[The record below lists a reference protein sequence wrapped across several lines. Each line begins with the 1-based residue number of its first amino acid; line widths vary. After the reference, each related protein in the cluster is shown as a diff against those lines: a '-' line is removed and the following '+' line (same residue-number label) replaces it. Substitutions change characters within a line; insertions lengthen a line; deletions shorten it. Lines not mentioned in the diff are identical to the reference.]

1 MFQITILFLYLAAAV
16 AFTMSRLPTYEQ
28 HARVLSITGFVAG
41 LAALGMHAD
50 ILLVFFRPDQIGSLS
65 LAAAISLISLQ
76 LALIALA
83 GAIDE
88 RLRGMSGGL
97 LVVAA
102 ILALPMHTGVA
113 TDSNPPLTWQTQTH
127 VMVAMFSYGLLTVGA
142 IVAVFALVQ
151 ERRLKAGRLSTMNYV
166 FAPLVTT
173 ERLLYGI
180 TATGFV
186 GLALAV
192 VSGFTFVDNLFAQ
205 HLIHKTTFS
214 IAALIV
220 FGILLAGR
228 TFAGWRGQRG
238 VYLYLGGF
246 AFLILAYF
254 GSRFILEE
262 ILNRSWS

>member
-28 HARVLSITGFVAG
+28 HAKVLTITGFVAG
-41 LAALGMHAD
+41 LAALGMHAE

-142 IVAVFALVQ
+142 IVAVLALVQ

>member
-1 MFQITILFLYLAAAV
+1 
-16 AFTMSRLPTYEQ
+16 MSRLPAYEQ
-28 HARVLSITGFVAG
+28 NARLLSITGFVAG
-41 LAALGMHAD
+41 LAAVGMHAD

-88 RLRGMSGGL
+88 RLRGMSAGL
-97 LVVAA
+97 LVFAA
-102 ILALPMHTGVA
+102 LLALPMHTGVA
-113 TDSNPPLTWQTQTH
+113 SDSNPPLTWQTQTH

-151 ERRLKAGRLSTMNYV
+151 ERRLKAGRLSPMNNL

-173 ERLLYGI
+173 ERLLS
-180 TATGFV
+180 GFV
-186 GLALAV
+186 VVALAV

-214 IAALIV
+214 IAALVV
-220 FGILLAGR
+220 FGVLLAGR

-246 AFLILAYF
+246 GFLILAYF

-262 ILNRSWS
+262 ILHRSWS

>member
-1 MFQITILFLYLAAAV
+1 VFQITILFLYLAAAA
-16 AFTMSRLPTYEQ
+16 AFAMSRLPAYER
-28 HARVLSITGFVAG
+28 HARLLSITGFVAG
-41 LAALGMHAD
+41 IAAVGMHAD

-76 LALIALA
+76 LALIALT

-88 RLRGMSGGL
+88 QLRGMSAGL
-97 LVVAA
+97 LVVASL
-102 ILALPMHTGVA
+102 LALPMHTGVA
-113 TDSNPPLTWQTQTH
+113 SDSNPPLTWQTQTH

-151 ERRLKAGRLSTMNYV
+151 ERRLKAGRLSTMNYL

-214 IAALIV
+214 IAALVV
-220 FGILLAGR
+220 FGVLLAGR

-246 AFLILAYF
+246 GFLILAYF

>member
-1 MFQITILFLYLAAAV
+1 MFQITILFLYLAAAI
-16 AFTMSRLPTYEQ
+16 AFAMSRLPAYEQ
-28 HARVLSITGFVAG
+28 HSRMLSITGFVAG
-41 LAALGMHAD
+41 VAALGMHAD

-76 LALIALA
+76 LALIALV
-83 GAIDE
+83 GAFDQ
-88 RLRGMSGGL
+88 RLRGMAGGL
-97 LVVAA
+97 LVFAA

-113 TDSNPPLTWQTQTH
+113 SGTNPPLTWQTQTH
-127 VMVAMFSYGLLTVGA
+127 VMVAMFAYGLLTVGA
-142 IVAVFALVQ
+142 IVALFSLVQ
-151 ERRLKAGRLSTMNYV
+151 EKRLKAGRLSTVNYL

-180 TATGFV
+180 TAAGFI
-186 GLALAV
+186 GLAMAV

-228 TFAGWRGQRG
+228 TFAGWRGQRA

-246 AFLILAYF
+246 GFLILAYF